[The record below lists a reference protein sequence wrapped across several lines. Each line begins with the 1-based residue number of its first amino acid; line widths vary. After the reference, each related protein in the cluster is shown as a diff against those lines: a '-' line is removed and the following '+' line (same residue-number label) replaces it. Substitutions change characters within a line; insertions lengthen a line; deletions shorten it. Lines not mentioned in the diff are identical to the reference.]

1 MHVAAD
7 HRGAREWVA
16 VEDERVVAGV
26 RIVERPDGRAFLRFS
41 GDWEQVAQP
50 LTDAVAEDLDHPL
63 FAFADADSASFDSL
77 RSAGFAVDL
86 VEERFRV
93 PFATALAALR
103 RAPTPTN
110 IEIVSIGTL
119 VPTSVQQPP
128 DAGTAKR
135 NERLLFDLDN
145 IIRNDVPGTDGWVGN
160 FQWFRAEIAESPPFD
175 PSAYLVA
182 IDRAGHYVGL
192 VRVWRNPSGP
202 RLGLI
207 GVRREWRGTFLAA
220 ALLKRALGAAA
231 GWGHESFV
239 TETSPANP
247 VVYNNL
253 VRLGASREGQFY
265 QMIRRP
271 RPETAHSA

>member
-1 MHVAAD
+1 MQE
-7 HRGAREWVA
+7 GASEWVA
-16 VEDERVVAGV
+16 LEDERVVAGV
-26 RIVERPDGRAFLRFS
+26 RTMERPDGRTFLRFS
-41 GDWEQVAQP
+41 GDWERAAQP
-50 LTDAVAEDLDHPL
+50 LTGAVAEEVDGPL
-63 FAFADADSASFDSL
+63 FAFADADAPACVAL

-103 RAPTPTN
+103 RAPTPSE
-110 IEIVSIGTL
+110 IEVVSIATL

-128 DAGTAKR
+128 DAGTAKH
-135 NERLLFDLDN
+135 NERLVFDLDN
-145 IIRNDVPGTDGWVGN
+145 TIRNDVPGTDGWIGN
-160 FQWFRAEIAESPPFD
+160 LSWFRDEISESPPFD

-182 IDRAGHYVGL
+182 IDRAGGYVGL
-192 VRVWRNPSGP
+192 VRIWRNPTGP
-202 RLGLI
+202 RLGLV

-220 ALLKRALGAAA
+220 ALLKRALTAAA
-231 GWGHESFV
+231 GWGHETFV
-239 TETSPANP
+239 TETSPSNP

-265 QMIRRP
+265 QMVRRP